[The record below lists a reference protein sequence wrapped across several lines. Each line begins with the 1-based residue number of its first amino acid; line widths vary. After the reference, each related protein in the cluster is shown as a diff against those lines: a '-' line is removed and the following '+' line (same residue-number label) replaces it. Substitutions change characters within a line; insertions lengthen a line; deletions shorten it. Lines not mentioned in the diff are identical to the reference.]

1 MTARARLLAALLAV
15 TASSHC
21 TPAYA
26 EPRPERDCREIE
38 RRVADGLADLDV
50 CEPVRRPAASEIY

>member
-1 MTARARLLAALLAV
+1 MTRARLLAALIAV

-26 EPRPERDCREIE
+26 EPRPDRDCREME
-38 RRVADGLADLDV
+38 RRVADGLSGLDA
-50 CEPVRRPAASEIY
+50 CEPVRRPAAGEIY